1 MTISIQQFPRLFK
14 HFSTS
19 HLIACIMP
27 FIAFVLSE
35 VDGQC
40 YEIFLIKKANKTNE
54 IINVLNK
61 TAEIKK
67 KS

>member
-1 MTISIQQFPRLFK
+1 
-14 HFSTS
+14 
-19 HLIACIMP
+19 MP

-67 KS
+67 IINKWF